1 MQGGCHVGVLSPEA
15 RLLLATAVGQDGAG
29 IRGLVEEV
37 DPDRLLRLAVWE
49 RSLPPLW
56 WKLEPFVEDRWPGN
70 ARETFDRAARQ
81 RELFG
86 VLLHWRLVEALE
98 VLGEAGIDVLLLKGA
113 ALAHRGYAHFTER
126 PMGDLDLLVEPDAAE
141 RAWALLRE
149 HGWSWDAERY
159 PAEPYETIHHLPP
172 LTDGQE
178 TGARLEVHFG
188 VLPPGHA
195 FRFGAD
201 DLRRGAAE
209 VRIGGHTARVPQP
222 VPHLLHLCL
231 HFAWSHQLVRDAW
244 RTFRD
249 VDVLTRFEG
258 FEWSGLL
265 GAARASGA
273 ERCCYWTLRLA
284 RELGGVAIPG
294 DVPEELRPNLPA
306 PIRERLARHYALGLF
321 PTESGC
327 PSVALRRLLWRV
339 GVHPRG
345 DDREPW
351 PESTELAEGADDGS
365 PGERESR
372 PGSWAAKVRRHLR
385 DRTAWAGYLRGVLAT
400 GRAESPTET

>member
-1 MQGGCHVGVLSPEA
+1 MSLASVLSPEA
-15 RLLLATAVGQDGAG
+15 RLLLATAVQEDDAG
-29 IRGLVEEV
+29 IRGLLEEV

-56 WKLEPFVEDRWPGN
+56 WWLEPLVEGRWSGDV
-70 ARETFDRAARQ
+70 RGVFGRAARQ
-81 RELFG
+81 RELFA
-86 VLLHWRLVEALE
+86 VLLHWRLVEALG
-98 VLGEAGIDVLLLKGA
+98 VLEEAGIDVLLLKGA
-113 ALAHRGYAHFTER
+113 ALAHRGYALFTER
-126 PMGDLDLLVEPDAAE
+126 PMGDLDLLVEPGTAE
-141 RAWALLRE
+141 RAWAALRE

-172 LTDGQE
+172 LTDARE

-209 VRIGGHTARVPQP
+209 VWIEGHRARVPRP

-249 VDVLTRFEG
+249 VDVLARIEDFD
-258 FEWSGLL
+258 WRDVLA
-265 GAARASGA
+265 AARASGA

-284 RELGGVAIPG
+284 RELGGVA
-294 DVPEELRPNLPA
+294 VPEDMLEELRPALPG

-321 PTESGC
+321 PTEAGC
-327 PSVALRRLLWRV
+327 PSVALRRLLWRL
-339 GVHPRG
+339 GVHPGG

-351 PESTELAEGADDGS
+351 PESTELAGGADDGS
-365 PGERESR
+365 AGEGETR
-372 PGSWAAKVRRHLR
+372 PGGWVERLRRHLR
-385 DRTAWAGYLRGVLAT
+385 DRGVWGRYLREVVAPRPVKRRG
-400 GRAESPTET
+400 ETA